1 MKKKMKPNF
10 YEIEEKN
17 IIQKRSK
24 KLDLNLPGQQVK
36 YVT

>member
-17 IIQKRSK
+17 IIQKRLK
-24 KLDLNLPGQQVK
+24 ELDPNLPGQQVK